1 MLLQKNSQRRSQSST
16 RIELARDL
24 HDSLAQDLVSIAF
37 KLDLLLS
44 RIPIR
49 FRKDLRAI
57 RSDIG
62 GATNRV
68 RKELFALR
76 SDTSGFKERLNIAA
90 KPLELHLNGET
101 NNLSLAQRRILDEL
115 VRNAADHSKGRTIY
129 VEIGDSLIS
138 VSDDGQGMFGVAELV
153 EEIGGTLEVS
163 ISSKGTKVEIG
174 LP

>member
-24 HDSLAQDLVSIAF
+24 HDSLAQDLVAIAF

-44 RIPIR
+44 RIPMR
-49 FRKDLRAI
+49 YRKDLRAI
-57 RSDIG
+57 RSDVG
-62 GATNRV
+62 NATNRV

-76 SDTSGFKERLNIAA
+76 SDNAGFKERLNVAA
-90 KPLELHLNGET
+90 KPLELHLNGEI

-115 VRNAADHSKGRTIY
+115 VRNAASHSKGHTIY
-129 VEIGDSLIS
+129 VEISDSLIS
-138 VSDDGQGMFGVAELV
+138 VSDDGQGMYGVAELV
-153 EEIGGTLEVS
+153 EEIGGTLKVT